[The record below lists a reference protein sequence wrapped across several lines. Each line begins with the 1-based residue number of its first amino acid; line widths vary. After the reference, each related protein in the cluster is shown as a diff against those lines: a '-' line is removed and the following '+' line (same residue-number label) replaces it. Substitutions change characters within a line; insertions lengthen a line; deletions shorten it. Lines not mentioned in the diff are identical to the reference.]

1 MEEKKIEEEVV
12 EDVEEELEEEEFEE
26 IPEDLI
32 EEDSEVEVEPEPE
45 EKCVCYSVE
54 PPKRPW
60 KSTYVFATYDC
71 TLCGRRVKK

>member
-1 MEEKKIEEEVV
+1 LEEKKIEEEVV
-12 EDVEEELEEEEFEE
+12 EDVEEEELVE

-32 EEDSEVEVEPEPE
+32 EEDSEAEVESEPE

>member
-1 MEEKKIEEEVV
+1 MEVKKIEEEVV
-12 EDVEEELEEEEFEE
+12 EDVEEEELVE

-32 EEDSEVEVEPEPE
+32 EEDSEVEVEFEPE
-45 EKCVCYSVE
+45 EEKCACYSVE

-60 KSTYVFATYDC
+60 KSTFVFATYDC